1 MNEIR
6 ILDTDTI
13 DKIAAG
19 EVVERPASVVKE
31 LVENAVDA
39 GADVI
44 TVEIKEGGIS
54 FIRVTDNG
62 CGIDKSQIERAFIR
76 HATSKIRTVSDLTS
90 VVSLGFRGE
99 ALSSIAAVA
108 MVEMITKTKDAL
120 TGIRNVIEGA
130 VQKNFEDI
138 GAPDGTTIIVRNLF
152 FNTPVRRKFLKQ
164 PMTEGG
170 YVSDLME
177 HMALSNPT
185 VSFKYMV
192 NGQIKF
198 HTTGNGDLKEIIYR
212 IYGRDIANELV
223 EVNKE
228 KNGMKIAGFL
238 GKPTINR
245 SNRNYENYFVNGRY
259 IKSTLIAKSIEEG
272 YKGYLMQ
279 HKYPFTVLHFS
290 IDTEMIDVNVHPTK
304 MDIRFTE
311 GEVFFKFVSDT
322 IAEALTRRE
331 MIPNVSLT
339 EEKEE
344 KKKVNYTVP
353 EPFETKRLA
362 QTRVR
367 EEAEYRTEQAKIQSY
382 AQNPVWS
389 RVIGNAEK
397 YENSEKQK
405 NEDILPIKPA
415 IERDTDKT
423 KSESVTFFSSDTEE
437 DKAKAA
443 VGMTNCVEQENAA
456 TEQKNAEK
464 ESVAETQQV
473 ATPKQDVNPK
483 REIIEKPIQ
492 MELFEEKILTKEAR
506 QEYRILGQIFD
517 TYWLINYQDKL
528 MIMDQHAAHE
538 KVKYEKF
545 IKALKDK
552 QVSSQLLNPPLVVTM
567 TGQQENVYKEYAHIF
582 AGLGF
587 EIEEF
592 GGNEYALRAVPT
604 DLYGC
609 NEKEL
614 FEEVLDELSQG
625 SLRGNATVIEEKI
638 ASMSCK
644 AAVKGNMSM
653 SFVEVEALLDQLL
666 VLDNPYNCPH
676 GRPTIISMTKY
687 EIEKKFKRIV

>member
-1 MNEIR
+1 
-6 ILDTDTI
+6 
-13 DKIAAG
+13 
-19 EVVERPASVVKE
+19 
-31 LVENAVDA
+31 
-39 GADVI
+39 
-44 TVEIKEGGIS
+44 
-54 FIRVTDNG
+54 
-62 CGIDKSQIERAFIR
+62 
-76 HATSKIRTVSDLTS
+76 
-90 VVSLGFRGE
+90 
-99 ALSSIAAVA
+99 
-108 MVEMITKTKDAL
+108 
-120 TGIRNVIEGA
+120 
-130 VQKNFEDI
+130 
-138 GAPDGTTIIVRNLF
+138 
-152 FNTPVRRKFLKQ
+152 
-164 PMTEGG
+164 
-170 YVSDLME
+170 
-177 HMALSNPT
+177 
-185 VSFKYMV
+185 
-192 NGQIKF
+192 
-198 HTTGNGDLKEIIYR
+198 
-212 IYGRDIANELV
+212 
-223 EVNKE
+223 
-228 KNGMKIAGFL
+228 
-238 GKPTINR
+238 
-245 SNRNYENYFVNGRY
+245 
-259 IKSTLIAKSIEEG
+259 
-272 YKGYLMQ
+272 MQ

-344 KKKVNYTVP
+344 KKTINYTVP
-353 EPFETKRLA
+353 EPFEVNRLA
-362 QTRVR
+362 QTRVK
-367 EEAEYRTEQAKIQSY
+367 EEAEYRTEQAKIQNY
-382 AQNPVWS
+382 AKNPVWS

>member
-130 VQKNFEDI
+130 VQKDFEDI

-344 KKKVNYTVP
+344 KKKINYTVP
-353 EPFETKRLA
+353 EPFEVNRLA
-362 QTRVR
+362 QTRVK
-367 EEAEYRTEQAKIQSY
+367 EEAEYRTEQAKIQNY
-382 AQNPVWS
+382 AKNPVWS

-437 DKAKAA
+437 DKAKEA

-456 TEQKNAEK
+456 TEQKYTEK
-464 ESVAETQQV
+464 EMV